1 MGAGAV
7 VELVVM
13 VLKFGMTMFG
23 IKKENQKKFLSYIKS
38 NKTHESADVF
48 NEVENQISELDAKEK
63 KDA

>member
-1 MGAGAV
+1 MGVGAI

-13 VLKFGMTMFG
+13 VLKFGMTIFG